1 MANEAT
7 MDKLYQMRMSV
18 MARAYREQEE
28 SIGVAEM
35 PFDDRLAMLVDAE
48 WDARRANKRTRPLRQ
63 AAFCDPD
70 ANVCDVRYD
79 PDRALDRAK
88 VMELSNCTWV
98 DAARNLIITGAS
110 GAGKSWMACALG
122 VAACNA
128 FKTVRYVR
136 LPELLDTLCIAKG
149 ETWAKMRKR
158 YIACDLLIVDDWLL
172 ETISPSQTREVL
184 EIVEARHRKG
194 SLILCSQFAPS
205 GWRAKLGDN
214 AMADAVVDRLVFNS
228 HVMHIEGTESMRKRM
243 SGII

>member
-1 MANEAT
+1 M
-7 MDKLYQMRMSV
+7 
-18 MARAYREQEE
+18 
-28 SIGVAEM
+28 
-35 PFDDRLAMLVDAE
+35 
-48 WDARRANKRTRPLRQ
+48 
-63 AAFCDPD
+63 
-70 ANVCDVRYD
+70 
-79 PDRALDRAK
+79 
-88 VMELSNCTWV
+88 
-98 DAARNLIITGAS
+98 
-110 GAGKSWMACALG
+110 
-122 VAACNA
+122 
-128 FKTVRYVR
+128 R

>member
-48 WDARRANKRTRPLRQ
+48 WDARRANKRTRLLRR

>member
-1 MANEAT
+1 M
-7 MDKLYQMRMSV
+7 
-18 MARAYREQEE
+18 YRKWVYVN
-28 SIGVAEM
+28 GGLTAG
-35 PFDDRLAMLVDAE
+35 
-48 WDARRANKRTRPLRQ
+48 
-63 AAFCDPD
+63 
-70 ANVCDVRYD
+70 
-79 PDRALDRAK
+79 AK

>member
-1 MANEAT
+1 MSAT
-7 MDKLYQMRMSV
+7 
-18 MARAYREQEE
+18 
-28 SIGVAEM
+28 I
-35 PFDDRLAMLVDAE
+35 
-48 WDARRANKRTRPLRQ
+48 
-63 AAFCDPD
+63 
-70 ANVCDVRYD
+70 

-228 HVMHIEGTESMRKRM
+228 HDAHRGHRIHEEEDVRHNLSAKTAEVERLKARKRAGSRM
-243 SGII
+243 TPSPIVTRAAPMANGFAH

>member
-48 WDARRANKRTRPLRQ
+48 WDARRANKRTRLLRQ

-70 ANVCDVRYD
+70 ASVCDVRYD

>member
-1 MANEAT
+1 
-7 MDKLYQMRMSV
+7 
-18 MARAYREQEE
+18 
-28 SIGVAEM
+28 
-35 PFDDRLAMLVDAE
+35 
-48 WDARRANKRTRPLRQ
+48 
-63 AAFCDPD
+63 
-70 ANVCDVRYD
+70 
-79 PDRALDRAK
+79 
-88 VMELSNCTWV
+88 
-98 DAARNLIITGAS
+98 
-110 GAGKSWMACALG
+110 MACALG

-214 AMADAVVDRLVFNS
+214 ARDAHRGHRIHEEEDVRHNLARRP
-228 HVMHIEGTESMRKRM
+228 RK
-243 SGII
+243 SSD

>member
-48 WDARRANKRTRPLRQ
+48 WDARRANKRTRLLRQ

-88 VMELSNCTWV
+88 VMELSNFTWV

>member
-48 WDARRANKRTRPLRQ
+48 WDARRANKRTRLLRQ

-70 ANVCDVRYD
+70 ANVRDVRYD

>member
-48 WDARRANKRTRPLRQ
+48 WDARRANKRTRLLRQ

-70 ANVCDVRYD
+70 ANVCGVRYD